1 MFSKTFIATL
11 LASSAAAT
19 PIVSARAASDAFG
32 LISIRSGTDLQ
43 NQAITANGG
52 RLYIGKETSSYC
64 PESVGSACPKGNST
78 TFVSN
83 GNTLGLN
90 TEVPGGQQV
99 YIATDYSVS
108 YTQPHSADTH
118 GGVASGW
125 TYTAGEN
132 GSLGSLS
139 FPDYGFIACRE
150 GDGVY
155 AVLLTPGGSGTENCT
170 GIAVATVPYTGEG
183 PSAWEYA

>member
-43 NQAITANGG
+43 NQAIVANGG

-64 PESVGSACPKGNST
+64 PLATGCPAGTST
-78 TFVSN
+78 TFVAGES
-83 GNTLGLN
+83 TISLN

-99 YIATDYSVS
+99 YIGTDYSVS

-118 GGVASGW
+118 GGVTSGW
-125 TYTAGEN
+125 VYTAGEN

-139 FPDYGFIACRE
+139 FPDYGFIA
-150 GDGVY
+150 
-155 AVLLTPGGSGTENCT
+155 
-170 GIAVATVPYTGEG
+170 
-183 PSAWEYA
+183 

>member
-43 NQAITANGG
+43 NQAITASGG
-52 RLYIGKETSSYC
+52 RLYIGKKTSSYC
-64 PESVGSACPKGNST
+64 PLEAGCPAGTST
-78 TFVSN
+78 TFVAVGS
-83 GNTLGLN
+83 TLSLN

-99 YIATDYSVS
+99 YIATDHSVS
-108 YTQPHSADTH
+108 FTQAHSGNTH
-118 GGVASGW
+118 GGVVSGW

-150 GDGVY
+150 SDGLYGVF
-155 AVLLTPGGSGTENCT
+155 LTHGGSGTGNCT
-170 GIAVATVPYTGEG
+170 GIAVATVPYTGES
-183 PSAWEYA
+183 PSAWQYV